1 MANQYAARLGVLLAL
16 DMAEFQSGIDNAI
29 TSTRKLTTA
38 IKKDANNASKDIQ
51 AMRYA
56 VEDYGKEVSNVT
68 KMQRMLFDENGKYY
82 QKAKSDQGFAAV
94 MLREAAALDKRYE
107 SQKKLMGTTDGMNRY
122 LKSALAYQTTDIVT
136 SLAGGQNPMMVL
148 LQQGGQ
154 LRDQFGGFVP
164 LFKGIAQV
172 VTLSRVAMVG
182 LGSAVGIAAF
192 AAYKGSVEFAKLR
205 DDLILTNNYAGM
217 TQSSFAKLSTAL
229 SSNLNISLGD
239 AKDIF
244 SALTASGKFT
254 ATSLD
259 SVAYAMGMVAK
270 LSGESATEVAQRLIP
285 SFDGSTQS
293 AKNLNSQYHFLTL
306 EQYKYIEQLN
316 RQGKLQ
322 EAAEFTAGALTSSL
336 QKQTRELGF
345 LEQAWSATTKAAS
358 GFWHMML
365 EIGKPSTLQD
375 AVDNSRKAMLSASE
389 ALTGDL
395 SPLAKKNAQ
404 KLFDDSVEAYKAASA
419 KLAAEKDKAFKD
431 SAQKA
436 KEQADIDRYSGAGGA
451 AKALEIE
458 ASFRK
463 QQIDKAYQDSLF
475 NATEMEK
482 VNIESAKRIAEKTLE
497 IEKQN
502 SDEKFA
508 FSAQRYK
515 ELGAFVLMEE
525 SKAAQEK
532 QKINREEYR
541 VVSERQ
547 IAEKDALDMEKQKMG
562 VYQANIFLTETEA
575 KIAEKRL
582 ETAQKIAK
590 IQRDEKLTAGAKE
603 ALIEQQEAIGKTGE
617 EILLLGEKLQYIKDV
632 NAAVFSSMTQAIQAF
647 LITGKFNFKN
657 FALSVVASLMQI
669 QAQMAAMAAMRGMAS
684 IFGSIF
690 SAAAGPA
697 GGTTTGT
704 GLTGGGGIGISG
716 SSGGFG
722 IRAAGG
728 LVSEGMPY
736 LVGENGPEMFV
747 PNGSGTIVPNQRMND
762 YGSGQAQ
769 NVFNGPY
776 IANMSA
782 IDTQSGIQFLAKNK
796 MTIWSMNQSAN
807 RSIPAGR

>member
-29 TSTRKLTTA
+29 TSTRKLTSA

-94 MLREAAALDKRYE
+94 MLREASALDKRYE
-107 SQKKLMGTTDGMNRY
+107 SQNKLIGSSDKMNRY

-154 LRDQFGGFVP
+154 LRDQFGGFKP
-164 LFKGIAQV
+164 LFKGIAEV

-182 LGSAVGIAAF
+182 LGASLGIAAY

-205 DDLILTNNYAGM
+205 DDLILTNNYAGL
-217 TQSSFAKLSTAL
+217 TQGTFAKLATSL
-229 SSNLNISLGD
+229 SSNLNISIGD

-244 SALTASGKFT
+244 GALAASGKFT
-254 ATSLD
+254 ATSMD
-259 SVAYAMGMVAK
+259 SVAHAMAMVAK
-270 LSGESATEVAQRLIP
+270 LSGESGDAVAQRLIP
-285 SFDGSTQS
+285 SFDGSAQS
-293 AKNLNSQYHFLTL
+293 AKSLNNQYHFLTL

-316 RQGKLQ
+316 RQGKSQ
-322 EAAEFTAGALTSSL
+322 EAADFTAGALTSSL

-345 LEQAWSATTKAAS
+345 LEQAWSSTAKAAS
-358 GFWHMML
+358 EFWNMML
-365 EIGKPSTLQD
+365 NIGKPGTLED
-375 AVDNSRKAMLSASE
+375 AVSNSRKAMLSASE

-395 SPLAKKNAQ
+395 SPLARKNAQ
-404 KLFDDSVEAYKAASA
+404 KLFDDSVEAYKSASA
-419 KLAAEKDKAFKD
+419 KLAAEKDKTLKD

-451 AKALEIE
+451 AKAIEIE
-458 ASFRK
+458 SNFRK
-463 QQIDKAYQDSLF
+463 QAINKAYQDSLF
-475 NATEMEK
+475 NASEMEK
-482 VNIESAKRIAEKTLE
+482 IDIESARRIAEKTLE

-508 FSAQRYK
+508 FSVQRYK

-532 QKINREEYR
+532 QKINRDEYKA
-541 VVSERQ
+541 VNERQ
-547 IAEKDALDMEKQKMG
+547 IAEKDSLDMERQKMG
-562 VYQANIFLTETEA
+562 LYQENIFMTETEA

-590 IQRDEKLTAGAKE
+590 ILRDEKLSESSKM
-603 ALIEQQEAIGKTGE
+603 ALVAEQEAIGKTGE

-632 NAAVFSSMTQAIQAF
+632 NAAVFQSMTMAIQAF

-669 QAQMAAMAAMRGMAS
+669 QAQMMAMAAMRGFGS
-684 IFGSIF
+684 IFGSMF
-690 SAAAGPA
+690 SMNSTAVAM
-697 GGTTTGT
+697 GGS
-704 GLTGGGGIGISG
+704 GGGGAFTGVGGASFTLPTAAD
-716 SSGGFG
+716 GGF
-722 IRAAGG
+722 IN
-728 LVSEGMPY
+728 SPT
-736 LVGENGPEMFV
+736 LVGENGPELFV
-747 PNGSGTIVPNQRMND
+747 PSGAGTIIPNQRMND
-762 YGSGQAQ
+762 YGSGQSQ

-782 IDTQSGIQFLAKNK
+782 IDTQSSIQFLAKNK

-807 RSIPAGR
+807 RSVPAGR